1 MIYFHGNAGN
11 VGARIPHIDILV
23 KKLNT
28 NVLIL
33 AYRGYGHS
41 EGTPSEDG
49 LRLDAEATLDYALN
63 DDEIDSSRVFVY
75 GQSLGGAVAAQLT
88 SNNSKKVKG
97 LILENTFV
105 SIGEM
110 VDHLMPFV
118 AKFKF
123 LI

>member
-1 MIYFHGNAGN
+1 
-11 VGARIPHIDILV
+11 
-23 KKLNT
+23 
-28 NVLIL
+28 
-33 AYRGYGHS
+33 
-41 EGTPSEDG
+41 
-49 LRLDAEATLDYALN
+49 
-63 DDEIDSSRVFVY
+63 
-75 GQSLGGAVAAQLT
+75 LGGAVAAQLT

-97 LILENTFV
+97 LILENTFA